1 MARTDR
7 PGSAPDRRPAS
18 APPDALGRVVPPQLS
33 LVPRPGEEAVRWP
46 RVTTARARIAAGYY
60 ERPEVMTRLAD
71 ALLKEIEPE

>member
-18 APPDALGRVVPPQLS
+18 APPDPLRRVVPPQLS